1 MMIRRKHAMLC
12 AQFFAIFF
20 IVFSALAGQAF
31 AVTYSV
37 PNASCNGA
45 GCNTSYVNVTGLDTN
60 ISGNATLTFRAYGDI
75 GNSDE
80 TITVRINNGA
90 TTTNVGTVNP
100 SGFLFCGIVN
110 NLTVTVPQSIIA
122 NSSGSIS
129 IQYRTSND
137 VGSCPGTDFR
147 VSNASLTYS
156 TAVNRTL
163 TVSGQGNGTGTIT
176 GASPSTINCTSTAG
190 SGSGTCSETVA
201 NGTTR
206 TLTAT
211 ASTGSMFTGWS
222 GCTSVSGPG
231 NSVCTINVT
240 GGNRTVQPTFI
251 LNDPRMTVDKSSTT
265 TSVTAAGQP
274 VPYSYL
280 VTNTGNITLTGI
292 LLIDDNIDGSVSCPQ
307 STLAPTSGSNTMT
320 CTAQHTVTLAEM
332 NAGGNVSNTVTASS
346 NEAPNATD
354 TLDIPITQTPTMT
367 VYKSSTF
374 TSVTAAGQVVPYSY
388 LVTNT
393 GNITLT
399 GISLIDDNIDG
410 SVSCPAASLPP
421 TSGSNT
427 MTCTAQHTV
436 TLAEMNAG
444 GNLTNNV
451 TASSNEAPDAT
462 DSLSIPITQTPGM
475 SVVKS
480 STATTYTM
488 VGDVLDYE
496 ILITNTGNITL
507 TNISLDD
514 PLTSDESCPVNTLDP
529 NTSTT
534 CTASYT
540 VMESDLSNGSISNT
554 ASADSDQTTPQSSN
568 TVTINFDP
576 SEVRARTSRIIA
588 NFMSR
593 RADQITA
600 SDPDLVSRMTGCGNG
615 GAPVTVGGD
624 GTPDSQSLNFSTSLR
639 QMSASRKKRNGEPA
653 ERLDETGPSDAQPCS
668 GFDIWASGQWSRNR
682 TDGTANTLGL
692 FYLGID
698 YHLSPS
704 LVVGLLAQFDHS
716 EEMDNFEGFA
726 VRGNGWL
733 VGPYIVARLTDTLI
747 FDGRFAWGQSDN
759 KVNPL
764 GFYEDDFE
772 TERWLGRARLTGDY
786 RFGNFSVQPHV
797 GVIYFHEK
805 QKAYTDSLDIAIPSQ
820 TISLGRLTFGPKFA
834 YTIHGAGGTTITPE
848 FGIMGIWDFDK
859 AEIVDLDTGRPT
871 GSNDDV
877 RARIEAGITVALPSG
892 MSLQGEGFYDGIGA
906 SNSEAYGGRMRL
918 NLPLN

>member
-1 MMIRRKHAMLC
+1 
-12 AQFFAIFF
+12 
-20 IVFSALAGQAF
+20 
-31 AVTYSV
+31 
-37 PNASCNGA
+37 
-45 GCNTSYVNVTGLDTN
+45 
-60 ISGNATLTFRAYGDI
+60 
-75 GNSDE
+75 
-80 TITVRINNGA
+80 
-90 TTTNVGTVNP
+90 
-100 SGFLFCGIVN
+100 
-110 NLTVTVPQSIIA
+110 
-122 NSSGSIS
+122 
-129 IQYRTSND
+129 
-137 VGSCPGTDFR
+137 
-147 VSNASLTYS
+147 
-156 TAVNRTL
+156 
-163 TVSGQGNGTGTIT
+163 
-176 GASPSTINCTSTAG
+176 
-190 SGSGTCSETVA
+190 
-201 NGTTR
+201 
-206 TLTAT
+206 
-211 ASTGSMFTGWS
+211 
-222 GCTSVSGPG
+222 
-231 NSVCTINVT
+231 
-240 GGNRTVQPTFI
+240 
-251 LNDPRMTVDKSSTT
+251 MTVDKSSTT
-265 TSVTAAGQP
+265 
-274 VPYSYL
+274 
-280 VTNTGNITLTGI
+280 
-292 LLIDDNIDGSVSCPQ
+292 
-307 STLAPTSGSNTMT
+307 
-320 CTAQHTVTLAEM
+320 
-332 NAGGNVSNTVTASS
+332 
-346 NEAPNATD
+346 
-354 TLDIPITQTPTMT
+354 
-367 VYKSSTF
+367 

-859 AEIVDLDTGRPT
+859 AEIVDLETGRPT

>member
-1 MMIRRKHAMLC
+1 MMIRRERAVLR
-12 AQFFAIFF
+12 ALFASLFLALL
-20 IVFSALAGQAF
+20 SAVPDQAF

-37 PNASCNGA
+37 PNASCNGG

-60 ISGNATLTFRAYGDI
+60 ISGNAILRFRAYGDL
-75 GNSDE
+75 GGPSE
-80 TITVRINNGA
+80 SITVRISNG
-90 TTTNVGTVNP
+90 TTTMNVGTVNP
-100 SGFLFCGIVN
+100 SYIGILQCQAVG
-110 NLTVTVPQSIIA
+110 NLTVTVPQALIA

-137 VGSCPGTDFR
+137 VNWPCPGVDFR

-163 TVSGQGNGTGTIT
+163 TVSGQGNGTGSIT

-190 SGSGTCSETVA
+190 TSSGACSETVA

-211 ASTGSMFTGWS
+211 ASAGSMFTGWS

-240 GGNRTVQPTFI
+240 GGNQTVQPTFI
-251 LNDPRMTVDKSSTT
+251 LNDPRMTVAKSSTT
-265 TSVTAAGQP
+265 SSVTAA
-274 VPYSYL
+274 
-280 VTNTGNITLTGI
+280 N
-292 LLIDDNIDGSVSCPQ
+292 
-307 STLAPTSGSNTMT
+307 
-320 CTAQHTVTLAEM
+320 
-332 NAGGNVSNTVTASS
+332 
-346 NEAPNATD
+346 
-354 TLDIPITQTPTMT
+354 
-367 VYKSSTF
+367 
-374 TSVTAAGQVVPYSY
+374 QVVPYSY

-421 TSGSNT
+421 APGANT

-436 TLAEMNAG
+436 TQAEMNAG

-480 STATTYTM
+480 STATAYSM

-496 ILITNTGNITL
+496 IAITNTGNITL

-576 SEVRARTSRIIA
+576 SQVRARTSRIIA

-624 GTPDSQSLNFSTSLR
+624 STPDSQSLNFSTSLR
-639 QMSASRKKRNGEPA
+639 QMSASRKKRDGEPA
-653 ERLDETGPSDAQPCS
+653 ERLDGTGPSDAQPCS
-668 GFDIWASGQWSRNR
+668 GFDIWVSGQWSRNR

-716 EEMDNFEGFA
+716 EETDNFEGFA

-733 VGPYIVARLTDTLI
+733 VGPYVVARLTDTLI

-786 RFGNFSVQPHV
+786 QFGNFSVQPHV

-859 AEIVDLDTGRPT
+859 AEIVDLETGRPT

-892 MSLQGEGFYDGIGA
+892 LSLKGEGFYDGIGA
-906 SNSEAYGGRMRL
+906 SDSEAYGGRINL